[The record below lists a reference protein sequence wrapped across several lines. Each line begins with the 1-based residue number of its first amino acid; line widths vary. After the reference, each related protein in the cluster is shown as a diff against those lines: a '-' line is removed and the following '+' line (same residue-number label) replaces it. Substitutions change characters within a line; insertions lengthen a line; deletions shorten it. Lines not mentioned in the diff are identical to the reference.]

1 MTTANA
7 VESARELARDT
18 TTPPFNWVEAQL
30 REDVARGKRQRY
42 VTQDAE
48 PPRVRIRTLLREDV
62 AGGKRSRSAT
72 QDEEEPPRGRTRT
85 LPPISLEERARAQ
98 GEKRKRA
105 VGLSHPLP
113 TAAAKASALRQA
125 AVDGRSRRRSGV

>member
-1 MTTANA
+1 M
-7 VESARELARDT
+7 
-18 TTPPFNWVEAQL
+18 
-30 REDVARGKRQRY
+30 
-42 VTQDAE
+42 
-48 PPRVRIRTLLREDV
+48 RIRTLLREDV

-113 TAAAKASALRQA
+113 TAAVLRPVLSDRQQSTVGVVGAPGFEPPPHLIRLALLRT
-125 AVDGRSRRRSGV
+125 